1 MKPSQKHADK
11 IFYEIAGAEIESGNL
26 DKGLMVKAIS
36 KSGGDKKNAELLY
49 LEWRIELLKE
59 QAVESAEKN
68 ELERIKA
75 KEKVEKDAKNQLRK
89 RALEKEKRQNE
100 ESEKKFKK
108 YLEDQRRL
116 PFYKKDHVKASFWV
130 IISLLIVFLGLLFL
144 GSISTK

>member
-75 KEKVEKDAKNQLRK
+75 KEKVTKI
-89 RALEKEKRQNE
+89 
-100 ESEKKFKK
+100 KKHKMLK
-108 YLEDQRRL
+108 SLT
-116 PFYKKDHVKASFWV
+116 
-130 IISLLIVFLGLLFL
+130 ISIG
-144 GSISTK
+144 